1 MQRIVQIS
9 NYQIKYTLL
18 IKNVKNINMR
28 IEKSGE
34 IVVSCNSYIP
44 IEKVD
49 AFVMSKF
56 EWIVKNVEQVKRKK
70 KILEDQSSYL
80 YLGKKYLVEIVESKF
95 NGAKFHENKLI
106 VYKTENVEVERIIQ
120 AFEKEVAT
128 KYFKKIMKLVFE
140 KMSYD
145 YPIVEPTLKIRN
157 MTSRWGSCMPS
168 KNQITLNL
176 QLIHYDE
183 KFIEYVVYHE
193 YAHLIQPNHSKAFY
207 RVIEKY
213 MPDYKKISE
222 NGPKLMTIDDENM
235 I

>member
-18 IKNVKNINMR
+18 IKNVKNVNMR

-34 IVVSCNSYIP
+34 IVVTCNSYIP

-49 AFVMSKF
+49 AFVISKF
-56 EWIVKNVEQVKRKK
+56 EWIIKNVEQVKRKK
-70 KILEDQSSYL
+70 KLLESDQFYL
-80 YLGKKYLVEIVESKF
+80 YLGKKYLIEIIDS
-95 NGAKFHENKLI
+95 NHSGAKFLDNKLI
-106 VYKTENVEVERIIQ
+106 VYKTENDDIGKIIQ
-120 AFEKEVAT
+120 KFEKDISS
-128 KYFKKIMKLVFE
+128 KYFKKIMSEVYK
-140 KMSYD
+140 KMALD
-145 YPIVEPTLKIRN
+145 YPITEPVLKIRN
-157 MTSRWGSCMPS
+157 MTSRWGSCIPS

-183 KFIEYVVYHE
+183 KFVEYVVLHE

-207 RVIEKY
+207 HVIEKY

-222 NGPKLMTIDDENM
+222 NGPKLMAIDD
-235 I
+235 

>member
-18 IKNVKNINMR
+18 IKNVKNVNMR

-34 IVVSCNSYIP
+34 IIVTCNSYIP

-56 EWIVKNVEQVKRKK
+56 EWVIKNVEQVKRKK
-70 KILEDQSSYL
+70 SLLESNQFYL
-80 YLGKKYLVEIVESKF
+80 YLGKKYLIEVIDSNH
-95 NGAKFHENKLI
+95 NGAKFIDNKLI
-106 VYKTENVEVERIIQ
+106 VYKTENEDVEKIIQ
-120 AFEKEVAT
+120 KYEKDLSS
-128 KYFKKIMKLVFE
+128 KYFKKIMREVYE
-140 KMSYD
+140 KMVLD
-145 YPIVEPTLKIRN
+145 YPITEPVLKIRN

-183 KFIEYVVYHE
+183 KFIEYVVLHE

-207 RVIEKY
+207 HVIEKY

-222 NGPKLMTIDDENM
+222 NGPKLMAIDD
-235 I
+235 

>member
-18 IKNVKNINMR
+18 IKNVKNVNMR

-34 IVVSCNSYIP
+34 IIVTCNSYIP

-49 AFVMSKF
+49 AFVISKF
-56 EWIVKNVEQVKRKK
+56 EWIIKNVEQVKRKK
-70 KILEDQSSYL
+70 KLLESNQFYL
-80 YLGKKYLVEIVESKF
+80 YLGKKYLIEIIDS
-95 NGAKFHENKLI
+95 NHSGAKFLDNKLI
-106 VYKTENVEVERIIQ
+106 VYKTENEDIEKIIQ
-120 AFEKEVAT
+120 KFEKDISS
-128 KYFKKIMKLVFE
+128 KYFKKIMREVYE
-140 KMSYD
+140 KMVLD
-145 YPIVEPTLKIRN
+145 YPITEPVLKIRN

-183 KFIEYVVYHE
+183 KFIEYVVLHE

-207 RVIEKY
+207 HVIEKY

-222 NGPKLMTIDDENM
+222 NGPKLMAIDD
-235 I
+235 